1 MFSKIFN
8 LFLSFI
14 MLISSLF
21 GGGADK
27 NKSDIISYNL
37 SKTTVS
43 VTLTENP
50 STGYQ
55 WSFNIINEKVAYLSA
70 DRYVNTAPE
79 GVAGAAGT
87 RILTFR
93 GIKEGTTKIVLSYE
107 RPFEENPEPIRVITI
122 MLTVN
127 SDKTLEASVF
137 SDTSNIQ

>member
-1 MFSKIFN
+1 MFSKIFS

-14 MLISSLF
+14 MLITSLF

-27 NKSDIISYNL
+27 DKSDIISYNL

-43 VTLTENP
+43 VTISENP

-55 WSFNIINEKVAYLSA
+55 WSYNIINEKVAYLSA

-79 GVAGAAGT
+79 GVSGAAGT

-93 GIKEGTTKIVLSYE
+93 GIEEGTTKIVLSYE
-107 RPFEENPEPIRVITI
+107 RPFEEESEPIRVITLI
-122 MLTVN
+122 LTVN

-137 SDTSNIQ
+137 SDTGNIQ

>member
-21 GGGADK
+21 GVGADK

-55 WSFNIINEKVAYLSA
+55 WSYNIINEKVAYLSV

-79 GVAGAAGT
+79 GVVGAAGT

-137 SDTSNIQ
+137 SDTGNIQ